1 VQSEESK
8 AMYEKLFEQ
17 YDMDRDGYITME
29 ENLEQDKVLADDQGK
44 PFDEV
49 IIVFGAMFSL

>member
-1 VQSEESK
+1 
-8 AMYEKLFEQ
+8 MYEKLFEQ